1 LAGGQQGP
9 TDAVS
14 DDSLSLLLMKAVT
27 QMLRKVL

>member
-9 TDAVS
+9 AGG